1 MVAMEARG
9 RTAASSVA
17 VGDADS
23 REAEE
28 LEEQVDSGGTMF
40 GRLAGRE
47 RRPLWAI
54 FSSLFLLGFVVSTLM
69 VHAERNRAL
78 ESVAKLARDD
88 AQLLTA
94 TLTGKQLTTPV
105 TGSSY
110 DKLSKKIGK
119 SLSKGSLVGV
129 TVWSSQGQ
137 ILFSLNESLVGTT
150 PPEMQ
155 ALIVGISQG
164 SGGTRVLDETVQ
176 TFMPV
181 SKAAGGPVAVVEL
194 DQPLAFAEAQ
204 IGGFWS
210 MLRLAFAL
218 SLVVSLLLFVL
229 TFVSSRGLARE
240 PAGDERQAE
249 EDEGVETEAEEQ
261 ADEPVTREP
270 APTSE
275 ERLWWQPAPTLE
287 REPAPISEERLW
299 WEKPDPT
306 DEQDLP
312 AVQADVDEAVDQ
324 DVDQDSDQDEDL
336 AADTESQELLRRR
349 RDEFKAR
356 AKEAELRVKKLE
368 AQLQEAP
375 SAPTSEQ

>member
-1 MVAMEARG
+1 MVAMEARD

-28 LEEQVDSGGTMF
+28 LEQQSASGGTMF

-54 FSSLFLLGFVVSTLM
+54 FSSLFFMGFVVSTLM

-110 DKLSKKIGK
+110 DKLAGKVGK
-119 SLSKGSLVGV
+119 SLTKGSLVGV

-164 SGGTRVLDETVQ
+164 SGGTRVLDDTVQ

-181 SKAAGGPVAVVEL
+181 SKTAGGPVAVVEL
-194 DQPLAFAEAQ
+194 DQPLAFAEAR

-210 MLRLAFAL
+210 MLRLAFAF
-218 SLVVSLLLFVL
+218 SLVLSLLLFGL
-229 TFVSSRGLARE
+229 TFVSSGSLARAPE
-240 PAGDERQAE
+240 DDERQTE
-249 EDEGVETEAEEQ
+249 EDEGVEMEAEEQ
-261 ADEPVTREP
+261 PDEPVTWEP

-275 ERLWWQPAPTLE
+275 ERLWWEKPAPT
-287 REPAPISEERLW
+287 P
-299 WEKPDPT
+299 
-306 DEQDLP
+306 EQDLP
-312 AVQADVDEAVDQ
+312 ALQPDVDEAVDQ
-324 DVDQDSDQDEDL
+324 DVDENVDQNVDQDEAWL
-336 AADTESQELLRRR
+336 ADMESQELLRQR

-375 SAPTSEQ
+375 SAPKSEQ